1 MLKKADE
8 RCKKVKFSLDAPGAN
23 RVMLAGNFNN
33 WKADTM
39 PLSKAKKSTWEKEL
53 TLKPG
58 KYEYKFVVDGKWIA
72 DPNNKNTVWNSL
84 GSQNSVVEVI

>member
-1 MLKKADE
+1 
-8 RCKKVKFSLDAPGAN
+8 
-23 RVMLAGNFNN
+23 
-33 WKADTM
+33 M